1 MVTQLIIV
9 SFRLFLDRTSTYQL
23 FELYFSGGRF
33 SHFQKG
39 VPTKDKRGFPF
50 LRTPTPH
57 PTPHGPTL
65 FFTSKNFKVN
75 CSYYNKYALNFLTFS
90 MNVIIFLLSSS
101 IVLTGE
107 SNYKNK
113 TFYMCKTY
121 TGERSSNKQ
130 NSRCFTCCE
139 EKSYHSWKGIGL
151 P

>member
-1 MVTQLIIV
+1 MSASDCFWTEPVPINCLNYI
-9 SFRLFLDRTSTYQL
+9 
-23 FELYFSGGRF
+23 
-33 SHFQKG
+33 FQGADLVIFKR

-65 FFTSKNFKVN
+65 FFTSKNIKVN

-90 MNVIIFLLSSS
+90 MNIIIFLLSSS

-107 SNYKNK
+107 SNYKTK